1 MIESREKRN
10 RFLSL
15 MLYLLSS
22 AIGVFAFLYPLLL
35 PSIVQNIP
43 PGSARSSDNPIL
55 ITLLLGL
62 CFIVLLIEV
71 QSQAVSAKF
80 VALLG
85 VLVSINAVLRF
96 VETGIP
102 GPGGFSPVFFLIILT
117 GYVFGGGFGFL
128 IGALTLLVSAVVT
141 GGMGPWLPGQ
151 MLAAGWVGLSSSL
164 VQPLARLLNVERRR
178 GEAFLLTA
186 FAGVWGFAFGF
197 IMNLWFWPFLS
208 GPADQYWQPG
218 ITLSST
224 LQRYFAFYLTTS
236 LVWDIIRAAGNVI
249 LMLAFGAS
257 TLRAL
262 RRFQQRFVYRYQPSP
277 EGAVPA
283 GGGS

>member
-1 MIESREKRN
+1 
-10 RFLSL
+10 
-15 MLYLLSS
+15 
-22 AIGVFAFLYPLLL
+22 
-35 PSIVQNIP
+35 
-43 PGSARSSDNPIL
+43 
-55 ITLLLGL
+55 
-62 CFIVLLIEV
+62 
-71 QSQAVSAKF
+71 VSAKF

-96 VETGIP
+96 AETGIP
-102 GPGGFSPVFFLIILT
+102 GPGGFSPIFFLIILT

-128 IGALTLLVSAVVT
+128 MGALTLLVSAIVT

-151 MLAAGWVGLSSSL
+151 MLAAGWVGLSSPL
-164 VQPLARLLNVERRR
+164 VRPLARLLDVEGQR
-178 GEAFLLTA
+178 GEALLLTV
-186 FAGVWGFAFGF
+186 FAAAWGFAFGF

-208 GPADQYWQPG
+208 GPANQYWAPG
-218 ITLSST
+218 ISMSST

-249 LMLAFGAS
+249 LTLAFGAP

-262 RRFQQRFVYRYQPSP
+262 RRFQLRFVYRYQPSP
-277 EGAVPA
+277 DSAVSP